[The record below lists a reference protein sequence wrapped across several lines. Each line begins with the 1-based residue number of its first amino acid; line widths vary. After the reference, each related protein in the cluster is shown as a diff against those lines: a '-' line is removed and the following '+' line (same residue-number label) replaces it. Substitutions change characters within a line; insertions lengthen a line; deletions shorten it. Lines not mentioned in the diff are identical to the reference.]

1 MGSIIKHGEGY
12 RAVVRKKGY
21 PTKTK
26 VFPRKAMATAWV
38 RDTELAMAMGGV
50 TDGHVT
56 VSSLIDRY
64 VSEIAPIKYPDP
76 MSQRNFRT
84 LSRNVAGLT
93 LAELNGNGLLEWVQ
107 TKRKDVSRATIAMDL
122 TMMSSVLRTAEAF
135 WSVRVNWGEF
145 TKARL
150 VLRRMRMV
158 GPAVERTRRPEGD
171 ELDRIKSHIQ
181 STLPVADIID
191 FAVVTAMR
199 SSEIGRVA
207 WSDLDPKKRTITIRD
222 RKHPTDKVGN
232 DQVVPLLGDAYDII
246 LRQPRVEG
254 DDRIFPFNHRSVETA
269 FRRARDQAGVT
280 DLRFHDLRHHG
291 ISLLFEQGYGIAEV
305 SLVSGH
311 RSWNQLRRYT
321 NLKPESLH
329 GGPAAKRSA

>member
-1 MGSIIKHGEGY
+1 MGSIIRHGDGY
-12 RAVVRKKGY
+12 RAVVRKKGH

-26 VFPRKAMATAWV
+26 VFTKKALATTWV
-38 RDTELAMAMGGV
+38 RDTELAMEKSEL
-50 TDGHVT
+50 TDEHVT

-64 VSEIAPIKYPDP
+64 LEEIAPIKYPDP
-76 MSQRNFRT
+76 HSHRNFRT

-93 LAELNGNGLLEWVQ
+93 LADLNGTKLLEWVQ
-107 TKRKDVSRATIAMDL
+107 TKRANAGRATIAMDL

-135 WSVRVNWGEF
+135 WSVRVGWGEF

-158 GPAVERTRRPEGD
+158 GPSVERSRRPEGD
-171 ELDRIKSHIQ
+171 ELERIKANIKSQ
-181 STLPVADIID
+181 FPLSDLID
-191 FAVVTAMR
+191 FAVETTMR
-199 SSEIGRVA
+199 SSEITRIR
-207 WSDLDPKKRTITIRD
+207 WSDLGREKRTMVIRD
-222 RKHPTDKVGN
+222 RKHPTEKIGN
-232 DQVVPLLGDAYDII
+232 DQVVPLLGEAFEII
-246 LRQPRVEG
+246 QRQPRIVG

-269 FRRARDQAGVT
+269 FRRARDQAGVE
-280 DLRFHDLRHHG
+280 DLRYHDLRHHG
-291 ISLLFEQGYGIAEV
+291 ISRLFEQGYGIAEV

-329 GGPAAKRSA
+329 EGPVSRRAA